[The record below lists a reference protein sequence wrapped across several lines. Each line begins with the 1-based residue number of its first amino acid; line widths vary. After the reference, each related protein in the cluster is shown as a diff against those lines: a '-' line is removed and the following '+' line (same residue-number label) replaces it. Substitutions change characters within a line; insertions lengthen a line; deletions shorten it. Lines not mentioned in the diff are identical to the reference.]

1 MVHMGS
7 PGGTSEILPRGVIYN
22 ALSESFAWK
31 QLFSKDVIKFEN
43 QEAKVLPG
51 SSSFYILNM
60 NYFILPSF

>member
-1 MVHMGS
+1 MGS

-43 QEAKVLPG
+43 SVSQNITHPQKNP
-51 SSSFYILNM
+51 
-60 NYFILPSF
+60 